1 LNELKHNGIL
11 IPKYEP
17 RGFSIIVKGRQRK
30 LDVHQE
36 EMAVAWVKKFGTPYV
51 QDPVFEEN
59 FFKDFTEAL
68 GESQP
73 LKPDEV
79 NFTEIQQTL
88 DREKLTK
95 LNVSKEEKKKKASE
109 RKVLREANREKYGYA
124 TLDNTKVELGNYV
137 AEPSCIFMG
146 RGKHPLRGRWKQGP
160 SQEDVTLNLSPNA
173 PVPEGT
179 WKTTWQSHDMWI
191 AKWVDKLS
199 QKVKYIWLADTVSVK
214 QEREKKKFDLANKLE
229 TRFDKLKTHIEKSLV
244 SKDMMRRKVATV
256 CYLINELR
264 IRVGDEK
271 DKDEADTVGATTLRP
286 EHVTIIDSTH
296 VKFDFLGKDS
306 VQWIRNVELEEHVV
320 NNLREFIA
328 AARSPIFEGVR
339 SSNVK
344 RFLSEVLPGLT
355 AKVFRTFH
363 GSRIVR
369 KYLEEAQV
377 NKDDV
382 AIKKKYEATMA
393 NLRAAEELNHKKQLP
408 KNWDERIAKKKD
420 LLRTLMEKEDDR
432 SKKRAAALK
441 MRIDIMSAT
450 CNYNLRTSLKSY
462 IDPRVYYDWGK
473 KVDYDWKL
481 YYPTTLQR
489 KFSWVEKTQ
498 RTLDKKIPS
507 TCRD

>member
-1 LNELKHNGIL
+1 
-11 IPKYEP
+11 
-17 RGFSIIVKGRQRK
+17 
-30 LDVHQE
+30 
-36 EMAVAWVKKFGTPYV
+36 
-51 QDPVFEEN
+51 
-59 FFKDFTEAL
+59 
-68 GESQP
+68 
-73 LKPDEV
+73 
-79 NFTEIQQTL
+79 
-88 DREKLTK
+88 
-95 LNVSKEEKKKKASE
+95 
-109 RKVLREANREKYGYA
+109 
-124 TLDNTKVELGNYV
+124 
-137 AEPSCIFMG
+137 
-146 RGKHPLRGRWKQGP
+146 
-160 SQEDVTLNLSPNA
+160 
-173 PVPEGT
+173 
-179 WKTTWQSHDMWI
+179 
-191 AKWVDKLS
+191 
-199 QKVKYIWLADTVSVK
+199 
-214 QEREKKKFDLANKLE
+214 
-229 TRFDKLKTHIEKSLV
+229 
-244 SKDMMRRKVATV
+244 MMRRKVATV